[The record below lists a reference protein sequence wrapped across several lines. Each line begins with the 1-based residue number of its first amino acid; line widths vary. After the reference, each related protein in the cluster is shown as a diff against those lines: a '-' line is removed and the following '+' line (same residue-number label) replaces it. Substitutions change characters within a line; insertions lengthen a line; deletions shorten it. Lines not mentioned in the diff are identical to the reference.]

1 MRRNAIIKASSA
13 ERNRLEVL
21 YDGAPI
27 DDPNIII
34 IRIANTGKREIVA
47 ADYPDPMLIDFGRAK
62 VINLESVGRTD
73 IGFRMF
79 WSEDNDKSK
88 FLLAPLLLNEGESL
102 ELKFATDGE
111 LSEPKI
117 DARFAGQSARIA
129 DMRRRRWKRTAIV
142 GGVVALLWI
151 ALFIY
156 MFAFVFPTL
165 PGANEP
171 VPPIAYPLTIA
182 TVALAG
188 VSAILAGYVAIR
200 GSRTLKL
207 MLE

>member
-1 MRRNAIIKASSA
+1 
-13 ERNRLEVL
+13 
-21 YDGAPI
+21 
-27 DDPNIII
+27 
-34 IRIANTGKREIVA
+34 
-47 ADYPDPMLIDFGRAK
+47 MLIDFGRAK

-102 ELKFATDGE
+102 ELKFVTDGE

-142 GGVVALLWI
+142 GGVVALL
-151 ALFIY
+151 
-156 MFAFVFPTL
+156 
-165 PGANEP
+165 
-171 VPPIAYPLTIA
+171 
-182 TVALAG
+182 
-188 VSAILAGYVAIR
+188 
-200 GSRTLKL
+200 
-207 MLE
+207 